1 MKPIM
6 LIILV
11 VTAIM
16 TLQTKKMKNAVIYL
30 GVFSII
36 IAFVYLLQGA
46 PDVAIAEAVIGSTMT
61 TILYIVAL
69 HKYKLFRIYINF
81 DALEINDSVYKKN
94 KYNDLLKSIKTFC
107 YKNGLDPMTIYT
119 VDKKNLIA
127 KGEHHL
133 NLEIIDHYI
142 QLSYHRDDIKSG
154 ELFDYLSKKDEFS
167 TIRKRYV
174 K

>member
-1 MKPIM
+1 MKSIM

-69 HKYKLFRIYINF
+69 HKYKLYRIYINF
-81 DALEINDSVYKKN
+81 DAIEINDSVYKKN
-94 KYNDLLKSIKTFC
+94 NYNDLLKSIKTFC
-107 YKNGLDPMTIYT
+107 YKNDLDPMTIYT
-119 VDKKNLIA
+119 VDKINL
-127 KGEHHL
+127 KGMGKYHL
-133 NLEIIDHYI
+133 NLEIVDYHI
-142 QLSYHRDDIKSG
+142 QLSYHRNDIKSE

-167 TIRKRYV
+167 TIRK
-174 K
+174 KIF